1 MIALMFNV
9 LYVPGQYSRLGEYLE
24 ICMRDVLLIIGTNDI
39 DVHCVV
45 DTGPVQETR
54 GVLGDPQERCTADG
68 PDSDWLVL

>member
-9 LYVPGQYSRLGEYLE
+9 LKVPGQYSRLDEYWE
-24 ICMRDVLLIIGTNDI
+24 IRMRDVVLIIGTNDI

-68 PDSDWLVL
+68 PDSDRLVL

>member
-1 MIALMFNV
+1 
-9 LYVPGQYSRLGEYLE
+9 
-24 ICMRDVLLIIGTNDI
+24 MRDVVLIIGTNDI

-68 PDSDWLVL
+68 PDSDRLVL